1 LGEWRPFSRQSYSPF
16 FISIKDNINKIIHV
30 IVVRKKSVDITE
42 EHEEWLEEN
51 AINFSKWVRG
61 QLDEEMPE

>member
-1 LGEWRPFSRQSYSPF
+1 
-16 FISIKDNINKIIHV
+16 
-30 IVVRKKSVDITE
+30 VRKKSVDITE

-51 AINFSKWVRG
+51 PINFSKWVRG